1 MSADRFSVALR
12 DVVVEIDGRRIVG
25 PIDLDVRRG
34 EHWVV
39 LGPNGSGKTTLVAVV
54 GARRSPTSGAVR
66 VLGVTLGRDDVRKLH
81 PRIGHF
87 SHTLT
92 EMMPPNLSVL
102 DVVLTGKRSAL
113 VPWFDMHDET
123 DRAQAQR
130 RLAQVGMSAFGAR
143 AFATCSQGERQ
154 RVLLARALYGRS
166 ELLILDEPAAGLD
179 LPARELLVSAL
190 EAAAR
195 GPSAPTTFLAT
206 HHVEEIPPSTT
217 HAALLRDG
225 RLVAAGT
232 IDATLTRELLRETFA
247 LDVEVGRLNGRWWA
261 VSTT

>member
-1 MSADRFSVALR
+1 MSADLFSVALR
-12 DVVVEIDGRRIVG
+12 GVVVEVDGRRIVG
-25 PIDLDVRRG
+25 PIDLDVRPG

-39 LGPNGSGKTTLVAVV
+39 LGPNGSGKTTLLAVI

-66 VLGVTLGRDDVRKLH
+66 VLGVTIGRDDVRKLH

-113 VPWFDMHDET
+113 VPWFDVHDET
-123 DRAQAQR
+123 DKAQAQQ
-130 RLAQVGMSAFGAR
+130 RLAQVGMTAFAAR

-190 EAAAR
+190 EAASS

-206 HHVEEIPPSTT
+206 HHVEEVPPSTT

-225 RLVAAGT
+225 RLIAAGP
-232 IDATLTRELLRETFA
+232 IDTTLTRHRLRETFE
-247 LDVEVGRLNGRWWA
+247 LDVEVGRRNGRWWA
-261 VSTT
+261 VSAT